1 MCNFKFNHIFGQ
13 SHIKSISSTKVA
25 LFKFVNKN
33 FKDSSSFNFNL
44 LNKFEPID
52 VIWFQ
57 FSDSDQRLAEG
68 HNFLNKYLTIPLLK
82 TLHYFQ

>member
-44 LNKFEPID
+44 LNKFQPID
-52 VIWFQ
+52 VIWF
-57 FSDSDQRLAEG
+57 
-68 HNFLNKYLTIPLLK
+68 
-82 TLHYFQ
+82 